1 MKSFPFEQFRQNAI
15 NEGRS
20 IQFVNSCIEYG
31 RFLESRNYPVIF
43 SLPHFAIVMG
53 VQSNFIKYL
62 IDDFA
67 SDSETS
73 NLNVKATKY
82 NHFFLK
88 KKKGGYREIMS
99 PHKDLKYI
107 QKWILFNILTK
118 FPLEKSC
125 TGFRTG
131 ISIKENAIV
140 HINAETILKIDLLKF
155 YDTITEKRV
164 YGVFQ
169 KMGYAKNLSYSFAK
183 ICTAKHND
191 KYWSDFTQNE
201 KEVLSFFYDTRPP
214 ILPQGSPASPMIA
227 NIVATNLDKRFTAL
241 STIMNFSYTRY
252 ADDLTFSIGVKG
264 QLPPLKLIKEIITDE
279 DFYVNENKIKYM
291 HRGTSQ
297 YVTGL
302 TIANGVHT
310 SKKYRK
316 KIARHIYFCRKFGVE
331 KHLERHVEAFPDY
344 GILKFHDWLY
354 GHICFIKSID
364 KEYSKKL
371 LVAFNKIDW
380 FI

>member
-252 ADDLTFSIGVKG
+252 ADDLTFSIGAKG
-264 QLPPLKLIKEIITDE
+264 QLPPLKLIKEII
-279 DFYVNENKIKYM
+279 
-291 HRGTSQ
+291 
-297 YVTGL
+297 
-302 TIANGVHT
+302 
-310 SKKYRK
+310 
-316 KIARHIYFCRKFGVE
+316 
-331 KHLERHVEAFPDY
+331 
-344 GILKFHDWLY
+344 
-354 GHICFIKSID
+354 
-364 KEYSKKL
+364 
-371 LVAFNKIDW
+371 
-380 FI
+380 